1 MSYRKRIDRA
11 ALAVIVALSLSGLGL
26 FRIAMGWHVTDS
38 YVEGTLVEAV
48 PPTAWLSLVPLF
60 VIVGVIAAL
69 ALYRVTGVPIP
80 GSRYR

>member
-1 MSYRKRIDRA
+1 MSHRKRIDRA

-26 FRIAMGWHVTDS
+26 FRIAMGWHVTDP
-38 YVEGTLVEAV
+38 YIEGTLVEAV